1 MCYSYTSSWGWSPG
15 LVMTDRPA
23 STARPH
29 PNPENGISNNGYS
42 NYIKHP
48 RAEVGVVALDL
59 FSMLERT

>member
-1 MCYSYTSSWGWSPG
+1 
-15 LVMTDRPA
+15 MTDRPA